1 MAIKFTDDA
10 PAERPVSPR
19 LEKQRAYT
27 KYLSGVL
34 ERVATGEIRSP
45 QKNKGGRKKDPNAK
59 QLLTLRLDP
68 QVIEHFRSTGE
79 GWQTRMNEALR
90 KAAGL

>member
-1 MAIKFTDDA
+1 MAIKFTDTA
-10 PAERPVSPR
+10 KTEKTPPTQM
-19 LEKQRAYT
+19 EKQRAHT
-27 KYLSGVL
+27 KFVSDAL
-34 ERVATGEIRSP
+34 EMVANGTLQAP
-45 QKNKGGRKKDPNAK
+45 KHKGGRKPDPNSK
-59 QLLTLRLDP
+59 KLLTLRLDP

>member
-1 MAIKFTDDA
+1 MAIKFTDT
-10 PAERPVSPR
+10 PEQTPSPQI
-19 LEKQRAYT
+19 EKQRAYT
-27 KYLSGVL
+27 KFLSGVV
-34 ERVATGEIRSP
+34 ERIATGTLEAPKR
-45 QKNKGGRKKDPNAK
+45 KGGRKPDPDAK
-59 QLLTLRLDP
+59 KLLTLRLDP